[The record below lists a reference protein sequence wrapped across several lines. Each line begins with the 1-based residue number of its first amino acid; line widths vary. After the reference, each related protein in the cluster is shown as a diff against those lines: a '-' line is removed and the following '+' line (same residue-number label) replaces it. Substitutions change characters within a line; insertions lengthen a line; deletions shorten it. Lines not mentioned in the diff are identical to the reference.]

1 MHVSLLLMLNLSKL
15 LLPYWEIPGMA
26 HSLFSLLNFILVLV
40 TLVLILVTLVTCKR
54 RLKGNAAIRKRF
66 IIVIQ
71 DPDAFDFV
79 KRLR

>member
-1 MHVSLLLMLNLSKL
+1 
-15 LLPYWEIPGMA
+15 MA
-26 HSLFSLLNFILVLV
+26 YSLFSLLNFILVLV

-54 RLKGNAAIRKRF
+54 RLKGNAAIRKRI